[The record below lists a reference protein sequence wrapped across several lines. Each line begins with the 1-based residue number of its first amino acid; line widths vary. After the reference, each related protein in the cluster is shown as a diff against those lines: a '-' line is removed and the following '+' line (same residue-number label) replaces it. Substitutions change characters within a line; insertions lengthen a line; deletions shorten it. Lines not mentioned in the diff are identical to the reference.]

1 MLDFNKQSILK
12 EVANAIRVHN
22 HTHKLC
28 ERNAVLISE
37 YLDFAADLVDK
48 LAEGNI
54 TIVQHGHWIAA
65 KSTSSSKCSVC
76 MKYATHETP
85 YCPYCGAKLEWSVD
99 SV

>member
-1 MLDFNKQSILK
+1 MFDFNKQFILK
-12 EVANAIRVHN
+12 EATNAIRIHN
-22 HTHKLC
+22 HIHKLH

-54 TIVQHGHWIAA
+54 TIVKHGQWIAA
-65 KSTSSSKCSVC
+65 KSASSSKCSVC

-85 YCPYCGAKLEWSVD
+85 YCPYCGTKLEGSVD